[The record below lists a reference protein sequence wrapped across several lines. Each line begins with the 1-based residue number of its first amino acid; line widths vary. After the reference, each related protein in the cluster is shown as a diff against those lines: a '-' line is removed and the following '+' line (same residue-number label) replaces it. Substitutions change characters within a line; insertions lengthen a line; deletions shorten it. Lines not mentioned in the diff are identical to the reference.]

1 MDDHPL
7 LTPSLHIIGKEDQ
20 IVDPARSEYLLL

>member
-1 MDDHPL
+1 MDEHPL

-20 IVDPARSEYLLL
+20 IVDPVRSEYLLL